1 MKKTS
6 EKALFII
13 RLVLGI
19 AAIAF
24 IITSM
29 VTDKVTPYLAIG
41 MSLTA
46 IANIMNC
53 SSKKFRNRLFKN
65 YTEDNDDP
73 AETVC

>member
-1 MKKTS
+1 MNMKNTSKKT
-6 EKALFII
+6 LFIV

-24 IITSM
+24 IIISM
-29 VTDKVTPYLAIG
+29 VTGKVTPYLAIG

-53 SSKKFRNRLFKN
+53 SSKEYRNRFKKN
-65 YTEDNDDP
+65 CSEDS
-73 AETVC
+73 CL

>member
-1 MKKTS
+1 MKNTS
-6 EKALFII
+6 RILFIV
-13 RLVLGI
+13 RLLLGI

-24 IITSM
+24 IIVSI

-53 SSKKFRNRLFKN
+53 KSRKGRKCLSRSE
-65 YTEDNDDP
+65 ED
-73 AETVC
+73 